1 LGLALLIVHYNVR
14 HLLSKQAK
22 NKVQDDSE
30 NNANY
35 NAGYNREKELKAP
48 LMHKYITREPSQE
61 GNPLPEEQ

>member
-1 LGLALLIVHYNVR
+1 LGLALLIVYYSVWC
-14 HLLSKQAK
+14 LLSKQAE

-35 NAGYNREKELKAP
+35 NAGYYREKELKAP
-48 LMHKYITREPSQE
+48 LMHKYITRELSQE